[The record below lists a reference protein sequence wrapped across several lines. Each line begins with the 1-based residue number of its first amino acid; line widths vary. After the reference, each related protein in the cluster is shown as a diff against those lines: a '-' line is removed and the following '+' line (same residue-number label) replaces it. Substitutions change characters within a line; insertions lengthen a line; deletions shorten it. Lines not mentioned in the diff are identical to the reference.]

1 MSTSTVKN
9 KVEKTKNDTTAAT
22 PKQKP
27 VAKKPAAETP
37 TPEGKKK
44 DDLLEAVKDY
54 ENARRDIS
62 SQSVTE
68 KPEGEKVPEDKPE
81 TKKATESGYYI
92 NDSLALVNVAEG
104 CPIPDGV
111 KFYKRDE
118 KEAALAEIE
127 RLRKESTPPVEMS
140 TDAFS
145 KEILTEFRKRTKA
158 IKNSIGKIDSSFE
171 SIAFNLHWINAK
183 QAYKSEGHDTI
194 VEYAAEQFGYQKSTC
209 YSLISVVDR
218 FAKRDEKGAFMEV
231 FEDRVKG
238 FSVSKL
244 SLMIN
249 LTDAEID
256 SLKPSMSVR
265 EIKKFVRGLNAK
277 PLPELSEGDGEVPED
292 EDETPEDENKTPE
305 DSGVV
310 DVDAVI
316 SNTLIKCEG
325 KEDYEKKVDRIDEY
339 ILRIFK
345 QHPNAVISV
354 SYSVPR
360 TEKKG

>member
-1 MSTSTVKN
+1 MSTNTVIN
-9 KVEKTKNDTTAAT
+9 KAENPKSNTTAAM
-22 PKQKP
+22 PKHKPLLNPTQADFKNAGLIGNESKTKKKP
-27 VAKKPAAETP
+27 VAKKPAAEKTP
-37 TPEGKKK
+37 EKKPDPAKAEGKK
-44 DDLLEAVKDY
+44 ENTAV
-54 ENARRDIS
+54 A
-62 SQSVTE
+62 
-68 KPEGEKVPEDKPE
+68 
-81 TKKATESGYYI
+81 
-92 NDSLALVNVAEG
+92 
-104 CPIPDGV
+104 
-111 KFYKRDE
+111 
-118 KEAALAEIE
+118 
-127 RLRKESTPPVEMS
+127 MS

-145 KEILTEFRKRTKA
+145 KEILTEFHKRTKA

-218 FAKRDEKGAFMEV
+218 FAKRDEKGAFMEA
-231 FEDRVKG
+231 FEDRVRG

-256 SLKPSMSVR
+256 SLKPTMSVR
-265 EIKKFVRGLNAK
+265 EIKKFVKGLSAK
-277 PLPELSEGDGEVPED
+277 PLPELSEGDGEPPENEDDTPD
-292 EDETPEDENKTPE
+292 ESKAPEG
-305 DSGVV
+305 SGVV
-310 DVDAVI
+310 DVDAVV

-354 SYSVPR
+354 SYSVPK